1 MRGKFATLPIT
12 VRVALASAVLMV
24 LLGLVASQQVLS
36 ALAKLQDNR
45 LQEYARL
52 HVEGLAVAL
61 GPFALHRDVWEV
73 YDTLDRAQASA
84 TGGRILFTVVSDQD
98 GNVLA
103 ATDPFR
109 APVDSLITDYTKGAF
124 PVGQVTAADGVQVV
138 KVTAPLV
145 AKGRQVGKI
154 VTELDVSDLT
164 AQRRATALALL
175 VGNAVATTLLA
186 LAGYFMMVWMLRP
199 VDLLASHMLKTGAAP
214 QPIPEAAIP
223 TSGSVHAKLLRNYN
237 QMAGAVEAQAEA
249 ERRLAERERFV
260 SLGRLSSSLAHEINN
275 PLGGLLNAADTIR
288 SYADRP
294 AVVRQAA
301 ELMDRGL
308 RHLRDVSCAILDE
321 NRIDRTGR
329 PLSKTDFVDL
339 RLLIEP
345 EVTRKAQQLNW
356 DIAVGDNYLRT
367 LPSAPVRQ
375 IALNLLLN
383 ATAAAPAGGTVSC
396 HLRLNEDAVQL
407 TVADDGLGLTQAARR
422 RLLSADPGEA
432 GDGVG
437 LRLVRD
443 LVAAL
448 GGTIRYAR
456 SAEQSKV
463 DIILPKQERAVCSAE
478 STSS

>member
-1 MRGKFATLPIT
+1 
-12 VRVALASAVLMV
+12 
-24 LLGLVASQQVLS
+24 
-36 ALAKLQDNR
+36 
-45 LQEYARL
+45 
-52 HVEGLAVAL
+52 
-61 GPFALHRDVWEV
+61 
-73 YDTLDRAQASA
+73 
-84 TGGRILFTVVSDQD
+84 
-98 GNVLA
+98 
-103 ATDPFR
+103 
-109 APVDSLITDYTKGAF
+109 
-124 PVGQVTAADGVQVV
+124 
-138 KVTAPLV
+138 
-145 AKGRQVGKI
+145 
-154 VTELDVSDLT
+154 
-164 AQRRATALALL
+164 
-175 VGNAVATTLLA
+175 
-186 LAGYFMMVWMLRP
+186 
-199 VDLLASHMLKTGAAP
+199 
-214 QPIPEAAIP
+214 
-223 TSGSVHAKLLRNYN
+223 
-237 QMAGAVEAQAEA
+237 
-249 ERRLAERERFV
+249 
-260 SLGRLSSSLAHEINN
+260 
-275 PLGGLLNAADTIR
+275 
-288 SYADRP
+288 
-294 AVVRQAA
+294 
-301 ELMDRGL
+301 MDRGL